1 MTDASTAGHGR
12 TVVVGG
18 GPAGLTAAYELA
30 VRRGL
35 PVSVYE
41 ASGSVGGISRTEERD
56 GYRFDLGGHRFF
68 TRVPQVEALW
78 DELLDGE
85 GEFLTRPRL
94 SRIYYDGHLFDYPL
108 KPVSALR
115 GLGLVEAVRCVLS
128 YLWVHVNPPADQG
141 SFEGWVAGRFGW
153 RLYRIFFKT
162 YTEKVWG
169 MPATEIKADWAAQR
183 IKDLS
188 LGGAIRNAL
197 VPARFRRD
205 HTSLIEEFRY
215 PRLGPGMMWERAEER
230 VLEAGGDVQRRSP
243 VVSVERDVHGATAVQ
258 VQHEG
263 HVRREPLDQLVSTMP
278 LAQLAA
284 VVDPPAPA
292 HVVQAAR
299 KLRYRDFLTVSLV
312 VPEGAAFP
320 DNWVYVH
327 TPGLRVGRVQNFGSW
342 SPYLVQDG
350 HACLGLEYFVD
361 EGDELWVS
369 DDADLVRL
377 ASAEL
382 EALGLC
388 RAEDVEAGYVV
399 RVPRAYP
406 VYDDGYAEAM
416 PVLRAWLADALPN
429 VRAVGRNGMHKYN
442 NQDHSMLTAMLAV
455 EELLDG
461 AEHDLWSVNTEARY
475 HEERLAPQRR
485 DRAAAAVAGSEEAV
499 DAGAPA
505 GAPDLELPAGGAGP
519 VDGRAEPAP
528 GRARPR
534 LRLVP
539 GGGGG
544 RSAA

>member
-1 MTDASTAGHGR
+1 MTDARRTAEAGQER

-35 PVSVYE
+35 PVTVYE
-41 ASGSVGGISRTEERD
+41 ASGCVGGISRTEERD

-68 TRVPQVEALW
+68 TRVPEVEALW

-115 GLGLVEAVRCVLS
+115 GLGLLEAVRCVLS
-128 YLWVHVNPPADQG
+128 YLWVRVNPPADQG

-197 VPARFRRD
+197 VPTRFRAD

-230 VLEAGGDVQRRSP
+230 VVEAGGEVARRSP
-243 VVSVERDVHGATAVQ
+243 VVAVERDVHGATAVR
-258 VQHEG
+258 VQHG
-263 HVRREPLDQLVSTMP
+263 GRVRREPVDRLISTMP

-284 VVDPPAPA
+284 VADPPAPP
-292 HVVQAAR
+292 HVLEAAA

-361 EGDELWVS
+361 EGDELWRS

-399 RVPRAYP
+399 RVPKAYP

-461 AEHDLWSVNTEARY
+461 EDHDLWSVNTESQY

-485 DRAAAAVAGSEEAV
+485 DGGPGVAAQPDTDRPDGMA
-499 DAGAPA
+499 
-505 GAPDLELPAGGAGP
+505 DLELPAGAAGP
-519 VDGRAEPAP
+519 VDGRVDPAP
-528 GRARPR
+528 ARERPR
-534 LRLVP
+534 LRLVR
-539 GGGGG
+539 GGGG